1 MSFSE
6 FLDPSAIVLKL
17 KAKTAEDVIRE
28 LGDCLLSQ
36 GLVKDDFVN
45 ATLAREA
52 EMPTGLPLGGSI
64 NAAIPH
70 VDIEYVNQSAL
81 ALATLTQPVTFH
93 NMVDPDEPVPVR
105 LVIMLAL
112 SQPKSQIEML
122 QRVAGI
128 LQDTAVVE
136 QLMAAASPEAVLEI
150 LDGAA

>member
-1 MSFSE
+1 MSFAE
-6 FLDPSAIVLKL
+6 FLDPNAIVLNL
-17 KAKTAEDVIRE
+17 KAKTAEDVIRQ
-28 LGDCLLSQ
+28 LGGHLLSQ
-36 GLVKDDFVN
+36 GAVKNDFVD

-70 VDIEYVNQSAL
+70 VDIEYVNRSAL
-81 ALATLTQPVTFH
+81 ALATLPESVTFQ
-93 NMVDPDEPVPVR
+93 NMVDPDESVPVR

-136 QLMAAASPEAVLEI
+136 QLMAADSPQAVLEI

>member
-1 MSFSE
+1 MSFAE
-6 FLDPSAIVLKL
+6 FLDPNAIILNL
-17 KAKTAEDVIRE
+17 KAETAEDVIRQ
-28 LGDCLLSQ
+28 LGGHLLSQ
-36 GLVKDDFVN
+36 GAVKDDFVD

-52 EMPTGLPLGGSI
+52 EMPTGLPLGGI
-64 NAAIPH
+64 IHAAIPH
-70 VDIEYVNQSAL
+70 VDIEYVNRSAL
-81 ALATLTQPVTFH
+81 ALATLPEPVTFQ
-93 NMVDPDEPVPVR
+93 NMVDPDESVPVR

-136 QLMAAASPEAVLEI
+136 QLMAADSPQAVLEI

>member
-1 MSFSE
+1 MSFAE
-6 FLDPSAIVLKL
+6 FLDPNAIVLNL
-17 KAKTAEDVIRE
+17 KAKTAEDVIRQ
-28 LGDCLLSQ
+28 LGGHLLSQ
-36 GLVKDDFVN
+36 GAVKDDFVD

-70 VDIEYVNQSAL
+70 VDIEYVNRSAL
-81 ALATLTQPVTFH
+81 ALATLPEPVTFQ
-93 NMVDPDEPVPVR
+93 NMIDPDESVPVR

-136 QLMAAASPEAVLEI
+136 QLMAADNSQAVLEI